1 MMINYSNKIVQSDM
15 QQITAAS
22 YIDWQK
28 LNGKTVL
35 ITGVNGML
43 ATYIVYV
50 LAYLNRY
57 YDAGITILATA
68 RNIKKAKERFWGLEG
83 HYHFE
88 LIEYDVNN
96 PFDYGGNVDYIIHAA
111 SNASPR
117 FILNDPVGIIK
128 ANTIG
133 TMNLL
138 EFAKDKNVT
147 NFLFLSTREIY
158 GKSIEDNIDEQA
170 YGAFDILESRACYPE
185 SKRMAETML
194 QSYYD
199 QFAIPY
205 TVARLAHSYGP
216 GMELANDGRIM
227 SDLLNNVVRRE
238 DIVLKSDGSA
248 ERAFCY
254 LSDAVT
260 GLFTVLLN
268 AQKCQAYNVA
278 NEDEPIMI
286 RDLAQLLIDS
296 FPNRQLELIFDI
308 PKVMGKGYS
317 RMGRTKLNT
326 KKLESL
332 GWHKEVSLKEGIK
345 KTVESFE
352 E

>member
-1 MMINYSNKIVQSDM
+1 MINYSNKIVQGDM
-15 QQITAAS
+15 QKITAAT

-50 LAYLNRY
+50 LAYLNEY

-68 RNIKKAKERFWGLEG
+68 RNFKKAKERFLGLEG
-83 HYHFE
+83 HHQFE
-88 LIEYDVNN
+88 LIEYDVNS
-96 PFDYGGNVDYIIHAA
+96 PFAYDGSVDYIVHAA
-111 SNASPR
+111 SNASPW
-117 FILNDPVGIIK
+117 FILNDPVGILK
-128 ANTIG
+128 ANTLG

-138 EFAKDKNVT
+138 EFAKTKNIQ

-158 GKSIEDNIDEQA
+158 GKAISNDIDETS
-170 YGAFDILESRACYPE
+170 YGSFDILESRACYPE

-205 TVARLAHSYGP
+205 TIARLAHSYGP

-227 SDLLNNVVRRE
+227 SDLLYNVIQKD
-238 DIVLKSDGSA
+238 DIILKSDGRA

-296 FPNRQLELIFDI
+296 FPNRQLKLIFDI

-317 RMGRTKLNT
+317 KMGRTKLNT
-326 KKLESL
+326 KKLESF

>member
-1 MMINYSNKIVQSDM
+1 MINYSNKIVQSDM
-15 QQITAAS
+15 QQITAAT
-22 YIDWQK
+22 YIEWQK
-28 LNGKTVL
+28 LYGKTVL

-43 ATYIVYV
+43 ATYMVYV
-50 LAYLNRY
+50 LAYLNEY
-57 YDAGITILATA
+57 YDADITILATA
-68 RNIKKAKERFWGLEG
+68 RNLKKAKERFLGLEG

-96 PFDYGGNVDYIIHAA
+96 PFAYDGPVDYIVHAA

-185 SKRMAETML
+185 SKRMAETMM

-199 QFAIPY
+199 QFGIPF
-205 TVARLAHSYGP
+205 TIARLAHSYGP
-216 GMELANDGRIM
+216 GMELVNDGRIM

-254 LSDAVT
+254 LSDAIT

-268 AQKCQAYNVA
+268 GDNGQAYNIA
-278 NEDEPIMI
+278 NEESPIMI
-286 RDLAQLLIDS
+286 RDLAQLLLS
-296 FPNRQLELIFDI
+296 YFPERHLNLVFDI
-308 PKVMGKGYS
+308 PKEIGKGYS
-317 RMGRTKLNT
+317 KMGRTKLDT
-326 KKLESL
+326 SKLELL
-332 GWHKEVSLKEGIK
+332 GWKKDVSLEVGIK
-345 KTVESFE
+345 KTIESFE
-352 E
+352 A